1 MTPRHPVIT
10 RIAFLLLP
18 IGISLAVAAALV
30 IAVGRDPLDVVDA
43 LWQGAFKDSRKLG
56 GVFNFWIPLSL
67 VSIGLVVT
75 FRAGLWNIGV
85 EGQMM
90 MGALFASWGAQFI
103 LLDETLAPLLHILLL
118 CLAALGGMFWAWVV
132 GALKIR
138 LGINEIFGGVA
149 LNALVNVISIYLISG
164 PWQPRIGGSAQGTE
178 PFPKPALL
186 PEFAPTFPVNIFM
199 IALVAAAFVIVYA
212 LLNRTRWGLNL
223 KAVGKNMRS
232 AQLLGVATERTSM
245 SAFLVCGALAGV
257 AGSYRV
263 LFTFDNLRP
272 LASGGIGFL
281 GLLVVLLL
289 SIRLLWVPLVAF
301 AFAAILTGSTRLQ
314 IAPSLKLDSSLAGV
328 MQGMLVL
335 FVILFQGV
343 REIFFDPAADE
354 APPSPD
360 PLPPQRREGELR
372 ASELVKDEN
381 SPMPRS
387 GGGGLGVG
395 T

>member
-1 MTPRHPVIT
+1 MKDTKSLAVQ
-10 RIAFLLLP
+10 IAFLLIP
-18 IGISLAVAAALV
+18 VMISLAVAAILV
-30 IAVGRDPLDVVDA
+30 TAVGRDPLEVVDA
-43 LWQGAFKDSRKLG
+43 LWKGAFKDSRKLG
-56 GVFNFWIPLSL
+56 SVVNFWIPLTL

-90 MGALFASWGAQFI
+90 MGAIFASWGAQYI
-103 LLDETLAPLLHILLL
+103 LVGESLSPLLNVILIA
-118 CLAALGGMFWAWVV
+118 LAALGGMFWAFVV

-138 LGINEIFGGVA
+138 LRVNEIFGGVA
-149 LNALVNVISIYLISG
+149 LNALVNVISIYMISG

-178 PFPKPALL
+178 PFPVPALL
-186 PEFAPTFPVNIFM
+186 PEFSKTFPVNIFM
-199 IALVAAAFVIVYA
+199 IVLVFAAFAIVMIM
-212 LLNRTRWGLNL
+212 LNATRWGLNL

-232 AQLLGVATERTSM
+232 ARLLGVATERTSM
-245 SAFLVCGALAGV
+245 SAFMVCGALAGIG
-257 AGSYRV
+257 GSYRV

-272 LASGGIGFL
+272 LSSGGIGFL

-289 SIRLLWVPLVAF
+289 SIRLLWVPLITF

-343 REIFFDPAADE
+343 REIFFPRLTADE
-354 APPSPD
+354 S
-360 PLPPQRREGELR
+360 
-372 ASELVKDEN
+372 DEE
-381 SPMPRS
+381 S
-387 GGGGLGVG
+387 GGGEIDVQE
-395 T
+395 

>member
-1 MTPRHPVIT
+1 MKNPRALAIRIT
-10 RIAFLLLP
+10 FLLIP
-18 IGISLAVAAALV
+18 IAISLAVAAALV
-30 IAVGRDPLDVVDA
+30 TAVGRDPLEVVDA
-43 LWQGAFKDSRKLG
+43 LWKGAFRDTRKLG
-56 GVFNFWIPLSL
+56 RVFNFWIPLTL

-90 MGALFASWGAQFI
+90 MGAIFASWGAQYL
-103 LLDETLAPLLHILLL
+103 LLDESLSPLLNVILIALS
-118 CLAALGGMFWAWVV
+118 ALGGMFWAFVV
-132 GALKIR
+132 GLLKIR
-138 LGINEIFGGVA
+138 LGVNEIFGGVA

-178 PFPKPALL
+178 PFPTSALL
-186 PEFAPTFPVNIFM
+186 PEYASTFPVNPFM
-199 IALVAAAFVIVYA
+199 IALVIAAFIIVYIM
-212 LLNRTRWGLNL
+212 LNATRWGLNL

-232 AQLLGVATERTSM
+232 ALLLGVATERTSM
-245 SAFLVCGALAGV
+245 SAFLVCGALAGIG
-257 AGSYRV
+257 GSYRV

-289 SIRLLWVPLVAF
+289 SIRLLWVPLIAF

-335 FVILFQGV
+335 FVILFHGV
-343 REIFFDPAADE
+343 QEVFFPQTLDDDNDLTEAADVPV
-354 APPSPD
+354 ADIDKPK
-360 PLPPQRREGELR
+360 
-372 ASELVKDEN
+372 A
-381 SPMPRS
+381 
-387 GGGGLGVG
+387 
-395 T
+395 

>member
-1 MTPRHPVIT
+1 MTLRHPAIT

-90 MGALFASWGAQFI
+90 MGALFASWGAQYI
-103 LLDETLAPLLHILLL
+103 LLDGYLAPLLHILLL

-138 LGINEIFGGVA
+138 LGVNEIFGGVA
-149 LNALVNVISIYLISG
+149 LNALVNVISIWLISG

-245 SAFLVCGALAGV
+245 SAFLVCGALGGV

-289 SIRLLWVPLVAF
+289 SIRLLWVPLIAF

-343 REIFFDPAADE
+343 REVFF
-354 APPSPD
+354 PD
-360 PLPPQRREGELR
+360 NTDNGSEEINESSVSSVNSVSKEG
-372 ASELVKDEN
+372 A
-381 SPMPRS
+381 
-387 GGGGLGVG
+387 
-395 T
+395 

>member
-1 MTPRHPVIT
+1 MKDTKPLAIQ
-10 RIAFLLLP
+10 IAFLLIP
-18 IGISLAVAAALV
+18 VAISLAVAAILV
-30 IAVGRDPLDVVDA
+30 TAVGRDPLEVVDA
-43 LWQGAFKDSRKLG
+43 LWKGAFKDSRKLG
-56 GVFNFWIPLSL
+56 GVVNFWIPLTL

-90 MGALFASWGAQFI
+90 MGALFASWGAQT
-103 LLDETLAPLLHILLL
+103 LLWDASMSPLLNLVLIA
-118 CLAALGGMFWAWVV
+118 LAALGGMFWAFIV
-132 GALKIR
+132 GLLKIR
-138 LGINEIFGGVA
+138 LGVNEIFGGVA
-149 LNALVNVISIYLISG
+149 LNALVNVISIYMISG

-178 PFPKPALL
+178 PFPVPSLL
-186 PEFAPTFPVNIFM
+186 PEFSKTFPVNIFM
-199 IALVAAAFVIVYA
+199 IFLVFAAFIAVMIM
-212 LLNRTRWGLNL
+212 LNATRWGLNL

-232 AQLLGVATERTSM
+232 ALLLGVATERTSM
-245 SAFLVCGALAGV
+245 SAFLVCGALAGI

-289 SIRLLWVPLVAF
+289 SIRLLWVPLITF

-328 MQGMLVL
+328 LQGMLVL

-343 REIFFDPAADE
+343 REIFFPQALSDANDE
-354 APPSPD
+354 AIEDSVSSVPSVVN
-360 PLPPQRREGELR
+360 QK
-372 ASELVKDEN
+372 S
-381 SPMPRS
+381 
-387 GGGGLGVG
+387 
-395 T
+395 

>member
-1 MTPRHPVIT
+1 MKNPRGLAIQ
-10 RIAFLLLP
+10 IGFLLLP
-18 IGISLAVAAALV
+18 IAISLAVAAALV

-43 LWQGAFKDSRKLG
+43 LWKGAFKDSRKVG
-56 GVFNFWIPLSL
+56 GVFNFWIPLTL

-90 MGALFASWGAQFI
+90 MGALFASWGAQYI
-103 LLDETLAPLLHILLL
+103 PLGENAAPLLHIMLIA
-118 CLAALGGMFWAWVV
+118 LAALGGMFWAFVV

-138 LGINEIFGGVA
+138 LGVNEIFGGVA

-178 PFPKPALL
+178 PFPAPALL
-186 PEFAPTFPVNIFM
+186 PEFAQTFPVNILM
-199 IALVAAAFVIVYA
+199 IALVIAAFAIVYIMLEA
-212 LLNRTRWGLNL
+212 TRWGLNL

-232 AQLLGVATERTSM
+232 ALLLGVATERTSM
-245 SAFLVCGALAGV
+245 SAFMVCGALAGI

-335 FVILFQGV
+335 FVILFHGV
-343 REIFFDPAADE
+343 QEVFFPQTTNPDDGTSAAAD
-354 APPSPD
+354 AD
-360 PLPPQRREGELR
+360 AIADNGKRR
-372 ASELVKDEN
+372 
-381 SPMPRS
+381 M
-387 GGGGLGVG
+387 
-395 T
+395 

>member
-1 MTPRHPVIT
+1 MTARHPAVT
-10 RIAFLLLP
+10 RIVFLLLP

-90 MGALFASWGAQFI
+90 MGALFASWGAQYI
-103 LLDETLAPLLHILLL
+103 LLDDSLAPLLHVALL

-138 LGINEIFGGVA
+138 LGVNEIFGGVA

-178 PFPKPALL
+178 PFPQPALL
-186 PEFAPTFPVNIFM
+186 PEFAQTFPVNIFM
-199 IALVAAAFVIVYA
+199 IVLVAAAFVIVYA

-289 SIRLLWVPLVAF
+289 SIRLLWAPLVAF

-343 REIFFDPAADE
+343 REVFFPSKANDDDEMAAE
-354 APPSPD
+354 
-360 PLPPQRREGELR
+360 E
-372 ASELVKDEN
+372 
-381 SPMPRS
+381 S
-387 GGGGLGVG
+387 GA
-395 T
+395 

>member
-1 MTPRHPVIT
+1 MTLRHPIVT

-43 LWQGAFKDSRKLG
+43 LWKGAFKDSRKLG

-90 MGALFASWGAQFI
+90 MGALFASWGAQYI
-103 LLDETLAPLLHILLL
+103 LLDGYLAPLLHILLL

-138 LGINEIFGGVA
+138 LGVNEIFGGVA
-149 LNALVNVISIYLISG
+149 LNALVNVISIWLISG

-199 IALVAAAFVIVYA
+199 IALVAAAFVIVFA

-289 SIRLLWVPLVAF
+289 SIRLLWVPLIAF

-343 REIFFDPAADE
+343 REVFFDPTPD
-354 APPSPD
+354 PSPTSQGGETNAEGDD
-360 PLPPQRREGELR
+360 PNDSSVP
-372 ASELVKDEN
+372 SMN
-381 SPMPRS
+381 SVS
-387 GGGGLGVG
+387 KEDS
-395 T
+395 

>member
-1 MTPRHPVIT
+1 MTSPRQLAT
-10 RIAFLLLP
+10 QIAFLLLP
-18 IGISLAVAAALV
+18 IAISLAVAAALV
-30 IAVGRDPLDVVDA
+30 TAVGRDPLEVVDA

-56 GVFNFWIPLSL
+56 GVINFWIPLTL

-103 LLDETLAPLLHILLL
+103 PLGESLAPLLHILLIA
-118 CLAALGGMFWAWVV
+118 LAALGGMFWAFVV

-138 LGINEIFGGVA
+138 LGVNEIFGGVA
-149 LNALVNVISIYLISG
+149 LNALVNVISIYMISG

-178 PFPKPALL
+178 PFPLPALL
-186 PEFAPTFPVNIFM
+186 PEFSKSFPVNIFM
-199 IALVAAAFVIVYA
+199 ILLVFAAFFAVMI
-212 LLNRTRWGLNL
+212 LLNATRWGLNL
-223 KAVGKNMRS
+223 KAVGVNMRS
-232 AQLLGVATERTSM
+232 ALLLGVATERTSM
-245 SAFLVCGALAGV
+245 SAFLVCGALAGI

-289 SIRLLWVPLVAF
+289 SIRLLWAPLITF

-335 FVILFQGV
+335 FVILFQGL
-343 REIFFDPAADE
+343 REVFFPQTLADDRDVEESIADPHPP
-354 APPSPD
+354 APPRH
-360 PLPPQRREGELR
+360 LNGEHPQKREGEL
-372 ASELVKDEN
+372 K
-381 SPMPRS
+381 
-387 GGGGLGVG
+387 
-395 T
+395 

>member
-1 MTPRHPVIT
+1 MRNDSQPNQGGNLHSEMRQSDFMKNQRALAIQIT
-10 RIAFLLLP
+10 FLLIP
-18 IGISLAVAAALV
+18 VVISLIVAALLV
-30 IAVGRDPLDVVDA
+30 NAVGRDPLEVVDA
-43 LWQGAFKDSRKLG
+43 LWKGAFKDSRKLG
-56 GVFNFWIPLSL
+56 SVVNFWIPLTL

-90 MGALFASWGAQFI
+90 MGAIFASWGAQFI
-103 LLDETLAPLLHILLL
+103 PLDESLAPLLHLALLL
-118 CLAALGGMFWAWVV
+118 LAALGGMFWAFVV

-138 LGINEIFGGVA
+138 LGVNEIFGGVA
-149 LNALVNVISIYLISG
+149 LNALVNVISIYMISG

-178 PFPKPALL
+178 PFPKAALL
-186 PEFAPTFPVNIFM
+186 PEFSSTFPVNIFM
-199 IALVAAAFVIVYA
+199 ILLVFASFAMVLV
-212 LLNRTRWGLNL
+212 LLNATRWGLNL

-232 AQLLGVATERTSM
+232 ALLLGVATERTSM
-245 SAFLVCGALAGV
+245 SAFLVCGALAGIG
-257 AGSYRV
+257 GSYRV

-272 LASGGIGFL
+272 LSSGGIGFL

-289 SIRLLWVPLVAF
+289 SIRLLWVPLITF

-343 REIFFDPAADE
+343 REVFFPKTADADSDAADADE
-354 APPSPD
+354 P
-360 PLPPQRREGELR
+360 
-372 ASELVKDEN
+372 ASE
-381 SPMPRS
+381 
-387 GGGGLGVG
+387 
-395 T
+395 

>member
-1 MTPRHPVIT
+1 MKDTKSLAVQ
-10 RIAFLLLP
+10 IAFLLIP
-18 IGISLAVAAALV
+18 VMISLAVAAALV
-30 IAVGRDPLDVVDA
+30 TAVGRDPLEVVDA
-43 LWQGAFKDSRKLG
+43 LWKGAFKDSRKLG
-56 GVFNFWIPLSL
+56 SVVNFWIPLTL

-90 MGALFASWGAQFI
+90 MGAIFASWGAQYI
-103 LLDETLAPLLHILLL
+103 LVGESLSPLLNVILIA
-118 CLAALGGMFWAWVV
+118 LAALGGMFWAFVV

-138 LGINEIFGGVA
+138 LRVNEIFGGVA
-149 LNALVNVISIYLISG
+149 LNALVNVISIYMISG

-178 PFPKPALL
+178 PFPVPALL
-186 PEFAPTFPVNIFM
+186 PEFSKTFPVNIFM
-199 IALVAAAFVIVYA
+199 IVLVFAAFAIVMIM
-212 LLNRTRWGLNL
+212 LNATRWGLNL

-232 AQLLGVATERTSM
+232 ARLLGVATERTSM
-245 SAFLVCGALAGV
+245 SAFLVCGALAGIG
-257 AGSYRV
+257 GSYRV

-272 LASGGIGFL
+272 LSSGGIGFL

-289 SIRLLWVPLVAF
+289 SIRLLWVPLITF

-343 REIFFDPAADE
+343 REVFFPQSAAEDE
-354 APPSPD
+354 D
-360 PLPPQRREGELR
+360 DF
-372 ASELVKDEN
+372 SERVKT
-381 SPMPRS
+381 SS
-387 GGGGLGVG
+387 K
-395 T
+395 

>member
-1 MTPRHPVIT
+1 MTIRNPIIT
-10 RIAFLLLP
+10 RIIFLLLP

-90 MGALFASWGAQFI
+90 MGALFASWGAQYI
-103 LLDETLAPLLHILLL
+103 LLDESLAPLLHIVLL
-118 CLAALGGMFWAWVV
+118 CLAALGGMFWAWLV

-138 LGINEIFGGVA
+138 LGVNEIFGGVA

-186 PEFAPTFPVNIFM
+186 PEYAQTFPVNIFM
-199 IALVAAAFVIVYA
+199 IALVLVAFGIVYA

-232 AQLLGVATERTSM
+232 AQLLGVATERSSM

-328 MQGMLVL
+328 LQGMLVL
-335 FVILFQGV
+335 FVILFQGL
-343 REIFFDPAADE
+343 REVFFPGDTEE

-360 PLPPQRREGELR
+360 PLPPHKQAGEPGT
-372 ASELVKDEN
+372 SELVDDEK
-381 SPMPRS
+381 SPLPRS

-395 T
+395 A